1 MHPRGLFQKMTAKI
15 LVVDDVLSN
24 VKLLKAKLTAEYYTV
39 ITAYDGEEAID
50 LVAKQQPDIILL
62 DVMMPKM
69 NGFEVCKQL
78 KNDPLTTHIP
88 IVMVTALHDTYN
100 RVQGINAGADD
111 FLTKPINETALFA
124 RIKSLTRLK
133 MIIDE
138 LRLRGKT
145 NDEIGGVTESCIMDY
160 SNQIFDISILV
171 IDEDIFQ
178 AEQIYGILKQRF
190 RSIKILSDPIEAL
203 RVGSDDNYDLIISD
217 IHFTKTDGLRLCSE
231 FRSKLKTRY
240 TPILILSEDYNK
252 DNLVKALNVGAN
264 DYLTVPLD
272 ESELIARVNLQLKR
286 KKYQDALRMNLF
298 NNAEMSI
305 KDPLTNCYNRRYFDT
320 HLKNI
325 IKDSVEKDRRLS
337 LVMLDIDYF
346 KIVNDDFGH
355 NAGDELLKQIQKRI
369 SENIRVTDLLARFGG
384 EEFVIVMPDTGISKA
399 YLIAERVC
407 EIIAKESFMLLDGS
421 IPYNITVSIG
431 VAEMINSDLENINL
445 FIERADQC
453 LYKAKN
459 MGRNRVIANRPPLE
473 TIIKPKKL

>member
-1 MHPRGLFQKMTAKI
+1 MTAKI
-15 LVVDDVLSN
+15 LVVDDVPSN

-39 ITAYDGEEAID
+39 ITASDGEEAMD

-78 KNDPLTTHIP
+78 KSDPLTTHIP
-88 IVMVTALHDTYN
+88 IVMVTALHDTQD

-111 FLTKPINETALFA
+111 FLTKPINETALSA

-133 MIIDE
+133 MVVDE
-138 LRLRGKT
+138 LRLRGET
-145 NDEIGGVTESCIMDY
+145 NAEVGGVTENYIMDY
-160 SNQIFDISILV
+160 SNQICDVSILV
-171 IDEDIFQ
+171 IDEDVFQ
-178 AEQIYGILKQRF
+178 AEQIYKILKQRF
-190 RSIKILSDPIEAL
+190 RLIKILSDPIEAL
-203 RVGSDDNYDLIISD
+203 RVGVKDNYDLIISD
-217 IHFTKTDGLRLCSE
+217 IHFAKTDGLRLCSE
-231 FRSKLKTRY
+231 FRSKLETRY
-240 TPILILSEDYNK
+240 TPILILSEDYDK

-272 ESELIARVNLQLKR
+272 EGELIARVNSQVKR
-286 KKYQDALRMNLF
+286 KRYQDALRMNLF

-325 IKDSVEKDRRLS
+325 VKDSIEKDRRLS
-337 LVMLDIDYF
+337 LMMLDIDYF
-346 KIVNDDFGH
+346 KMVNDDFGH

-369 SENIRVTDLLARFGG
+369 SENIRITDLLARFGG
-384 EEFVIVMPDTGISKA
+384 EEFVIVMPDTSISSA
-399 YLIAERVC
+399 HIIAERIRKV
-407 EIIAKESFMLLDGS
+407 IAKEHFVLSDKNT
-421 IPYNITVSIG
+421 PHNITVSIG
-431 VAEMINSDLENINL
+431 IAEMANSDLENIKL

-459 MGRNRVIANRPPLE
+459 IGRNRVVASEPF
-473 TIIKPKKL
+473 